1 MNNLLKN
8 SIQLMFV
15 WLALWVVV
23 PGAQA
28 QQADSSLV
36 ATTDRYEFHSNLWV
50 NLHHFLYA
58 QAKRPEGAKLPRGR
72 SLSRAQWQTMN
83 DAITW
88 YREHL
93 ADRDLLL
100 DERMYDIKR
109 ALIRYGPDDIPDHA
123 AVTDEHR
130 AHLEAAAQVYRN
142 HYWPRHDHQNRS
154 IWAWH
159 ESLIRALEN
168 DVLDRIADLA
178 NEPWPDGPIRVDLTW
193 DANWAGAYCTTSPT
207 HAVITSRQG
216 GPDNSWPPGGW
227 LELLFHEPSHALIDP
242 DSSAVAKAI
251 AAAANELDMKPPRG
265 LWHGVLFYL
274 SGSATREMLAAEG
287 VEHSLLMDDEQI
299 FAGYHEALFASMPAY
314 LAGEISLDEAMLRVL
329 KVLQTGAN

>member
-1 MNNLLKN
+1 MNAVSRN
-8 SIQLMFV
+8 SAQLICI
-15 WLALWVVV
+15 WLALLAVA
-23 PGAQA
+23 PGVQA
-28 QQADSSLV
+28 QQADPSLV
-36 ATTDRYEFHSNLWV
+36 ATTDRYEFHSNFWV

-58 QAKRPEGAKLPRGR
+58 QAKKPDDGRLPRGR
-72 SLSRAQWQTMN
+72 SLSREQWQAMN

-100 DERMYDIKR
+100 DERMYNIKR
-109 ALIRYGPDDIPDHA
+109 ALIRYGPNDVPDHA
-123 AVTDEHR
+123 AVTEQHR
-130 AHLEAAAQVYRN
+130 ARLEAAARVYRN
-142 HYWPRHDHQNRS
+142 HYWPRHDHQNRA

-168 DVLDRIADLA
+168 GVLDRIADLA

-193 DANWAGAYCTTSPT
+193 DANWAGAYCTTRPV

-242 DSSAVAKAI
+242 NSSAVAKAI
-251 AAAANELDMKPPRG
+251 AAAANELDIEPPRG

-274 SGSATREMLAAEG
+274 SGSATREGLAAEG
-287 VEHSLLMDDEQI
+287 VEHSLLMHDEGI
-299 FAGYHEALFASMPAY
+299 FSDYHAALLACMPAY
-314 LAGEISLDEAMLRVL
+314 LAGDIGLDEAMLRVL
-329 KVLQTGAN
+329 KVLQADAN

>member
-1 MNNLLKN
+1 MNSVIKN
-8 SIQLMFV
+8 SIQLLCL
-15 WLALWVVV
+15 WLALWVAV
-23 PGAQA
+23 PVAQT
-28 QQADSSLV
+28 QQADSSLI
-36 ATTDRYEFHSNLWV
+36 AATDRYEFHSNLWV

-58 QAKRPEGAKLPRGR
+58 QAKKPDDAKLPRGR
-72 SLSRAQWQTMN
+72 SLSRAQWQAMN

-100 DERMYDIKR
+100 DERMYNIKR
-109 ALIRYGPDDIPDHA
+109 ALIRYGPDDVPDHA
-123 AVTDEHR
+123 AVTEEHR
-130 AHLEAAAQVYRN
+130 ARLEAAAPVYRS
-142 HYWPRHDHQNRS
+142 HYWPRHDDQNRS
-154 IWAWH
+154 VWAWN

-193 DANWAGAYCTTSPT
+193 DANWAGAYCTTHPT

-242 DSSAVAKAI
+242 DNSAVAKTI
-251 AAAANELDMKPPRG
+251 AAAANELDMEPPRG

-274 SGSATREMLAAEG
+274 SGAATREGLAEQG
-287 VEHSLLMDDEQI
+287 VEHSLLMHDEEI
-299 FAGYHEALFASMPAY
+299 FAGYHEALSAGIPAY
-314 LAGEISLDEAMLRVL
+314 LAGDIRLDEAMLRVV
-329 KVLQTGAN
+329 KVLQTEAN

>member
-1 MNNLLKN
+1 MNIAIRN
-8 SIQLMFV
+8 SIQLMCI
-15 WLALWVVV
+15 WLALWVLA

-28 QQADSSLV
+28 QQADPSLI

-58 QAKRPEGAKLPRGR
+58 QAKRPKDAKLPRGR
-72 SLSRAQWQTMN
+72 SLSREQWQDMN

-93 ADRDLLL
+93 AERDLLL
-100 DERMYDIKR
+100 DERMYNIKR
-109 ALIRYGPDDIPDHA
+109 ALIQYGPDDVPDHA
-123 AVTDEHR
+123 AVTEEHQAR
-130 AHLEAAAQVYRN
+130 LEAAARVYRD

-178 NEPWPDGPIRVDLTW
+178 NEPWSGGPIRVDLTW
-193 DANWAGAYCTTSPT
+193 DANWAGAYCTTRPI
-207 HAVITSRQG
+207 HAIITSRQG

-242 DSSAVAKAI
+242 EGSAVAKAI
-251 AAAANELDMKPPRG
+251 AAAANELDMEAPRG
-265 LWHGVLFYL
+265 LWHSVLFYL
-274 SGSATREMLAAEG
+274 SGSATREGLATEG
-287 VEHSLLMDDEQI
+287 VEHSLLMHDEEI
-299 FAGYHEALFASMPAY
+299 FARYHTALFASMPAY
-314 LAGEISLDEAMLRVL
+314 LAGDISLDEAML
-329 KVLQTGAN
+329 KVMTELQTEAN